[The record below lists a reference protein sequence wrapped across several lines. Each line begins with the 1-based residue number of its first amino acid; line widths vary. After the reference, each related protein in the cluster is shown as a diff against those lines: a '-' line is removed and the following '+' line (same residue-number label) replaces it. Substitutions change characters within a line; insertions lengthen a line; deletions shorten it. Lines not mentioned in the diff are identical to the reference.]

1 LAAGSDAACDAAFML
16 TALDHFVV
24 AVRNLP
30 DAVRTYSRLL
40 GRAATWR
47 GEHPALG
54 TENALFRLENTY
66 LELLAPA
73 QGGGAWLRGQ
83 LDALG
88 EGPFALAFA
97 TPDAAAFRAHAEARS
112 LRPSPVQA
120 GLGRD
125 SDSGAFRKWQ
135 SVLLDRAATH
145 GVQLFAIEHLSPP
158 ELLPLSPP
166 TDENAAATV
175 SSVDHV
181 VVQTGDPE
189 RAKALYGDA
198 LGIRLGL
205 DRSFP
210 QWGSR
215 MLFFRVGHLTLE
227 VVSQLA
233 EAEKGGAPDR
243 FWGVSYRVADAQ
255 AAHARLSAEGV
266 EVTPCK
272 PGRKPGTFVF
282 TVTGETHGVATLIL
296 QPAISERRPA

>member
-1 LAAGSDAACDAAFML
+1 MRLEQAVRLCGRML
-16 TALDHFVV
+16 SALDHFVV
-24 AVRNLP
+24 AVRDLP
-30 DAVRTYSRLL
+30 AAVRSYSRLL

-73 QGGGAWLRGQ
+73 PEAGLWLREQ
-83 LDALG
+83 LDASG

-97 TPDAAAFRAHAEARS
+97 TADAEAFRAHAAAHG
-112 LRPSPVQA
+112 LRPSPVQP

-125 SDSGAFRKWQ
+125 SDSGAFRKWRN
-135 SVLLDRAATH
+135 VLLARSATH
-145 GVQLFAIEHLSPP
+145 GTQLFAIEHLSPP
-158 ELLPLSPP
+158 DLLPLSPP
-166 TDENAAATV
+166 IGENPAATV

-181 VVQTGDPE
+181 VVHTPDPE

-215 MLFFRVGHLTLE
+215 MLFFRIGHLTVE
-227 VVSQLA
+227 VVSRL
-233 EAEKGGAPDR
+233 GDGANTDGPDR
-243 FWGVSYRVADAQ
+243 FDGVAYRVADAE
-255 AAHARLSAEGV
+255 AAHARLSAEGFDL
-266 EVTPCK
+266 TPCK
-272 PGRKPGTFVF
+272 PGRKPGTYVF
-282 TVTGETHGVATLIL
+282 TVKAGTHGVATLIL
-296 QPAISERRPA
+296 QPSLSERRPG

>member
-1 LAAGSDAACDAAFML
+1 MF

-24 AVRNLP
+24 AVSDLSAAQRS
-30 DAVRTYSRLL
+30 YSRLL

-47 GEHPALG
+47 GEHPVLG

-73 QGGGAWLRGQ
+73 PGGGQWLR
-83 LDALG
+83 DSIAAHG

-97 TPDAAAFRAHAEARS
+97 TPDAEAFHAHAEARG
-112 LRPSPVQA
+112 LRPSPVQP

-125 SDSGAFRKWQ
+125 SDSGAFRKWR
-135 SVLLDRAATH
+135 SVLLDRSATN

-166 TDENAAATV
+166 TDENASATV
-175 SSVDHV
+175 NSVDHV
-181 VVQTGDPE
+181 VVQTADPE

-215 MLFFRVGHLTLE
+215 MLFFRVGHCTIE
-227 VVSQLA
+227 VVAQL
-233 EAEKGGAPDR
+233 GADAPQGASDR
-243 FWGVSYRVADAQ
+243 FWGVSYRVADAA
-255 AAHARLSAEGV
+255 AAHARMRDEGFALTAV
-266 EVTPCK
+266 K

-282 TVTGETHGVATLIL
+282 TVTGGTHGVATLVL
-296 QPAISERRPA
+296 QPSISVRSPS

>member
-1 LAAGSDAACDAAFML
+1 ML

-24 AVRNLP
+24 AVRDLP
-30 DAVRTYSRLL
+30 AAARTYAGLL

-66 LELLAPA
+66 LELLAPSA
-73 QGGGAWLRGQ
+73 GSGQWLRDR
-83 LDALG
+83 LEASG

-97 TPDAAAFRAHAEARS
+97 TPDAEAFRAHAEARG
-112 LRPSPVQA
+112 LRPTAVQP

-125 SDSGAFRKWQ
+125 SDSGAFRKWRN
-135 SVLLDRAATH
+135 VLLDRSASH
-145 GVQLFAIEHLSPP
+145 GVQLFAIEHLSPA
-158 ELLPLSPP
+158 ELLPLSPA

-175 SSVDHV
+175 DSVDHV
-181 VVQTGDPE
+181 VVQTADAE
-189 RAKALYGDA
+189 RAKALYGEA

-227 VVSQLA
+227 VVSPLEGGA
-233 EAEKGGAPDR
+233 PRGAPDR
-243 FWGVSYRVADAQ
+243 FWGVSYRVRDAQ
-255 AAHARLSAEGV
+255 AAHARLSAAGFDL
-266 EVTPCK
+266 TPCK

-282 TVTGETHGVATLIL
+282 TVNSETHGVATLIL
-296 QPAISERRPA
+296 QPSPSERRPA